1 MAMAKNRVFYASL
14 LSLSLIVIFMPGC
27 VYLTHMKETIFLKNM
42 EDNQKQMQA
51 ALDKEEKLYNKLK
64 ADMDSGRLKKLTKK
78 RALISHYGEP
88 VFCKPAES
96 QKDGFKES
104 CIYRN
109 PAGGLLTEVIQLDL
123 DGQDRLYSW
132 QVWDSSK

>member
-1 MAMAKNRVFYASL
+1 MEMAKNKVFRASVFV
-14 LSLSLIVIFMPGC
+14 LSLIMISMSGC
-27 VYLTHMKETIFLKNM
+27 VYLTHIKETMFLKNM

>member
-1 MAMAKNRVFYASL
+1 MAKNKFFYATVFF
-14 LSLSLIVIFMPGC
+14 LSLIMISVSGC
-27 VYLTHMKETIFLKNM
+27 VYLTHIKEAMFLKNM

-64 ADMDSGRLKKLTKK
+64 ADMESGRLKKLTKK

-88 VFCKPAES
+88 VFCKPAEGL
-96 QKDGFKES
+96 KDIKET

-109 PAGGLLTEVIQLDL
+109 PAGGFLSEVILLNLDA
-123 DGQDRLYSW
+123 QSKLYSW
-132 QVWDSSK
+132 QVSDSGK